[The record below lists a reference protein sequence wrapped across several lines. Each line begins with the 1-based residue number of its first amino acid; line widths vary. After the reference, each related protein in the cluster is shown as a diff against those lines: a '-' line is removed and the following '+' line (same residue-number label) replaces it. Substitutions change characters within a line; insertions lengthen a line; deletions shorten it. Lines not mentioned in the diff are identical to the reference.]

1 MLPVNCADYTGGG
14 VSDLNRTC
22 LCLPLDRAELDAKIT
37 SQSGIDDFGDLLAA
51 RENLFAGTAVF
62 VSQQDIA
69 DMTAQIAA
77 IKRATELGGYRDNV
91 RARGG
96 AELFGLQPET
106 NSIMMGYDFHMT
118 PDGPKLIEVN
128 TNAGGA
134 FLIQALRQAV
144 LSGGE
149 VIEASIMDM
158 FLAEWLATGRD
169 GRPKTI
175 AIVDVEPKAQY
186 LYPELLLAQA
196 MFERRGIS
204 AIITDPTSLNFDGTQ
219 LKSGD
224 QLIDMVYNRLTDFS
238 LSGSGN
244 AALRDALLSDAAV
257 ISPAPRHHALYAHKA
272 NLVALTDEKRLRG
285 WGLPEADIQTLAR
298 LPKTLRVTPE
308 NAEEL
313 WAQRKQYFFKPVAG
327 FGSRAAYRG
336 AKLTKRVWGEILAGD
351 YVAQAF
357 IAPSVRGL
365 ELEAAPTELKF
376 DLRVFSY
383 AAKPWLYAARV
394 YQGQTTNFRTK
405 GGGLAPVIRQEHMA
419 P

>member
-1 MLPVNCADYTGGG
+1 
-14 VSDLNRTC
+14 
-22 LCLPLDRAELDAKIT
+22 
-37 SQSGIDDFGDLLAA
+37 
-51 RENLFAGTAVF
+51 
-62 VSQQDIA
+62 
-69 DMTAQIAA
+69 
-77 IKRATELGGYRDNV
+77 
-91 RARGG
+91 
-96 AELFGLQPET
+96 
-106 NSIMMGYDFHMT
+106 
-118 PDGPKLIEVN
+118 
-128 TNAGGA
+128 
-134 FLIQALRQAV
+134 LIQALHNAV

-149 VIEASIMDM
+149 AIEASIMDM
-158 FLAEWLATGRD
+158 FAAEWRAAGRG

-175 AIVDVEPKAQY
+175 AIVDMEPEAQY

-196 MFERRGIS
+196 MLERRGIT
-204 AIITDPTSLNFDGTQ
+204 AIITDPTGLSFDGAH

-224 QLIDMVYNRLTDFS
+224 LVIDMVYNRLTDFS
-238 LSGSGN
+238 LSGLGT

-272 NLVALTDEKRLRG
+272 NLAVLTNEKRLRG
-285 WGLPEADIQTLAR
+285 WGLSEADIKTLAH
-298 LPKTLRVTPE
+298 LPRTLRVSAD
-308 NAEEL
+308 NAEAL
-313 WAQRKQYFFKPVAG
+313 WAQRKHYFFKPVAG

-365 ELEAAPTELKF
+365 ELGATPTELKF

-405 GGGLAPVIRQEHMA
+405 GGGLAPVIQQEQTS

>member
-1 MLPVNCADYTGGG
+1 MLPVNCADYAGGD
-14 VSDLNRTC
+14 VSELNRTC
-22 LCLPLDRAELDAKIT
+22 LCLPLDRAEIDAKVA
-37 SQSGIDDFGDLLAA
+37 SQSGIDELGGLLAA

-62 VSQQDIA
+62 VSQQDIT
-69 DMTAQIAA
+69 DMTAQIEAIERAA
-77 IKRATELGGYRDNV
+77 QLDGYRGAV
-91 RARGG
+91 QARGG
-96 AELFGLQPET
+96 AELFGLQAET

-118 PDGPKLIEVN
+118 PEGPKLIEVN

-134 FLIQALRQAV
+134 LLVQALRQAV

-149 VIEASIMDM
+149 AIEASIMDM
-158 FLAEWLATGRD
+158 FAAEWRAAGRD
-169 GRPKTI
+169 GQPSTI
-175 AIVDVEPKAQY
+175 AIVDTEPKAQY

-196 MFERRGIS
+196 MFERRGIT
-204 AIITDPTSLNFDGTQ
+204 AIITDPTLLNFDGAQ

-224 QLIDMVYNRLTDFS
+224 QVIDMVYNRLTDFS
-238 LSGSGN
+238 LSGPGN
-244 AALRDALLSDAAV
+244 AALRDALLADAAV

-272 NLVALTDEKRLRG
+272 NLAALTDEKRLRG
-285 WGLPEADIQTLAR
+285 WGLLEADIQTLAR
-298 LPKTLRVTPE
+298 LPKTLRVSAD
-308 NAEEL
+308 NAEAL

-357 IAPSVRGL
+357 IAPSVRWL
-365 ELEAAPTELKF
+365 ELGVTPTELKF

-383 AAKPWLYAARV
+383 ASVPWLYAARV

-405 GGGLAPVIRQEHMA
+405 GGGLAPVICQS
-419 P
+419 

>member
-1 MLPVNCADYTGGG
+1 
-14 VSDLNRTC
+14 
-22 LCLPLDRAELDAKIT
+22 
-37 SQSGIDDFGDLLAA
+37 
-51 RENLFAGTAVF
+51 
-62 VSQQDIA
+62 
-69 DMTAQIAA
+69 MTMQIAA
-77 IKRATELGGYRDNV
+77 IERATQLGGYRDNV

-96 AELFGLQPET
+96 TELFGLQPET
-106 NSIMMGYDFHMT
+106 SSIMMGYDFHMT

-149 VIEASIMDM
+149 AIEASIMDM
-158 FLAEWLATGRD
+158 LAAEWRAAGRR
-169 GRPKTI
+169 GLPSTI
-175 AIVDVEPKAQY
+175 AIVDVDPEAQY

-204 AIITDPTSLNFDGTQ
+204 AIITDPALLNFDGTQ

-224 QLIDMVYNRLTDFS
+224 QVIDMVYNRLTDFS
-238 LSGSGN
+238 LSGLGN
-244 AALRDALLSDAAV
+244 AALRDALLADAAV
-257 ISPAPRHHALYAHKA
+257 ISPAPRHHALYTHKA
-272 NLVALTDEKRLRG
+272 NLAALTDEKRLRD
-285 WGLPEADIQTLAR
+285 WGLPEADIKTLAH
-298 LPKTLRVTPE
+298 LPRTLRVSAD
-308 NAEEL
+308 NAVEL
-313 WAQRKQYFFKPVAG
+313 WAQRKHYFFKPVAG

-365 ELEAAPTELKF
+365 ELDATPTELKF

-383 AAKPWLYAARV
+383 ASVPWLYAARV
-394 YQGQTTNFRTK
+394 YHGQTTNFRTK
-405 GGGLAPVIRQEHMA
+405 GGGLAPVIRQEQTA